1 LVQIGPH
8 DDASFCPSTA
18 PDLEVAE

>member
-1 LVQIGPH
+1 LVQIGLH